1 MIRRQIRAALLAL
14 ALTASPSLAAEPLQH
29 AGIWCT
35 GKAEDGSCVTIYELL
50 DDNTFAAY
58 NLYAE
63 SQTRY
68 DVFGRWDQ
76 QPGKAC
82 FLLEAWL
89 LIDLAEDVTVE
100 SGEVEANNFY
110 CNDIVEASD
119 EKLVVT
125 VPAGDQLITA
135 TRLDALPMWAQ

>member
-1 MIRRQIRAALLAL
+1 MIRRHIKTVALTVAL
-14 ALTASPSLAAEPLQH
+14 ALSPSLAAESLQH
-29 AGIWCT
+29 TGIWCT
-35 GKAEDGSCVTIYELL
+35 GKADDGSCVSIYELL

-68 DVFGRWDQ
+68 DVFGRWDER
-76 QPGKAC
+76 PGKAC

-89 LIDLAEDVTVE
+89 LVDLAEDVTVQ
-100 SGEVEANNFY
+100 SGDVEANNFY
-110 CNDIVEASD
+110 CNDIVEASE

-125 VPAGDQLITA
+125 APAGDQLITA
-135 TRLDALPMWAQ
+135 TRLDELPKWAQ

>member
-1 MIRRQIRAALLAL
+1 MILKRLRIVSIATAL
-14 ALTASPSLAAEPLQH
+14 AVSPTWAAESLQH

-35 GKAEDGSCVTIYELL
+35 GKADDGSCVAIYELL
-50 DDNTFAAY
+50 ADNTFAAY

-68 DVFGRWDQ
+68 DVFGRWDE

-89 LIDLAEDVTVE
+89 LVDLAEDVTVR
-100 SGEVEANNFY
+100 SGDVEANNFY
-110 CNDIVEASD
+110 CNEIVEASD
-119 EKLVVT
+119 AKLVVT
-125 VPAGDQLITA
+125 APAGDQLITA
-135 TRLDALPMWAQ
+135 TRLDELPEWAR